1 VTGTPTATARGSV
14 TANLEATWA
23 AVIAVLAVPD
33 TGASLISDRTVIDC
47 RPAVASV
54 TWNDARPFR
63 NVTGT
68 SGSVASGS
76 LLTTVAD
83 PLNDDRGLPAAS
95 TATAVTLIGTPAR
108 ACEGIV
114 IRSDSRTTGSV
125 TGLDALPE
133 AAAGGGAMTTGESV
147 FAGASGGVT
156 AMPMPLSIPRAS
168 SRSATH
174 AGKRFARDFC
184 LRDATSPNP
193 WEKKAHIEVNPYE

>member
-1 VTGTPTATARGSV
+1 
-14 TANLEATWA
+14 
-23 AVIAVLAVPD
+23 
-33 TGASLISDRTVIDC
+33 
-47 RPAVASV
+47 
-54 TWNDARPFR
+54 
-63 NVTGT
+63 
-68 SGSVASGS
+68 
-76 LLTTVAD
+76 
-83 PLNDDRGLPAAS
+83 LNDERGLPAAS

-108 ACEGIV
+108 ACDGIE

-125 TGLDALPE
+125 TAGSRTTGSVTGLDPLPE

>member
-14 TANLEATWA
+14 TANLEATWE
-23 AVIAVLAVPD
+23 AVTVVLAVPD
-33 TGASLISDRTVIDC
+33 TGASLSDVKVIDC

-54 TWNDARPFR
+54 TWNDARPSR

-68 SGSVASGS
+68 SGRLASRS

-83 PLNDDRGLPAAS
+83 PLNDESGLPAAL

-108 ACEGIV
+108 ACEGIA
-114 IRSDSRTTGSV
+114 IRSDWRTTGGV

-133 AAAGGGAMTTGESV
+133 AVAGGGAMTTGESV
-147 FAGASGGVT
+147 LAGAVGGIK

-168 SRSATH
+168 SCSETH
-174 AGKRFARDFC
+174 AGQRTARDFFR
-184 LRDATSPNP
+184 RDETLPKP
-193 WEKKAHIEVNPYE
+193 REKKALIVVNL